1 MRILQVITLSELGGA
16 QSVVINLAN
25 KLCEN
30 HEVIVAAGEGD
41 GKMFDG
47 LSLKVTTERVP
58 SLMRRLSPI
67 NELKA
72 MLQLKKIYRKYHP
85 DIIHLHSS
93 KAGIL
98 GRIAFPKSKIVYTVH
113 GFDSI
118 RIAYRK
124 FLPLEKILQ
133 YQCAYIVGVS
143 RYDERNLL
151 DEGINQNV
159 SVVYN
164 GIFKPKE
171 LDADPFKDFKGYK
184 GKVLC
189 IARLSP
195 QKNTKLF
202 IDVARLLPEYAF
214 IWIGNQSLPNFDYP
228 KNVYFIGN
236 IQGAGSYAKYAD
248 VFMLP
253 SNYEGLPMV
262 IIEALTNG
270 TPVVASDVGGISEL
284 LDCDNGYA
292 LKNEAGIMAEKI
304 KEIITLPTQKKEAM
318 FRHCVSTYENQ
329 FTVDKMVNGYLNI
342 YEKIVNR

>member
-72 MLQLKKIYRKYHP
+72 MLQLKKIYRKYH
-85 DIIHLHSS
+85 
-93 KAGIL
+93 
-98 GRIAFPKSKIVYTVH
+98 TVH

-262 IIEALTNG
+262 IIEALSNG